1 MDWFSWLS
9 KSGLDR
15 SLTYEYGLIF
25 TRNELEEEDLKSFNH
40 EFLQSMGISVAKHRL
55 EILKLARKEVGDG
68 PRNLLRLFLAIN
80 KAKKS
85 FKKSIGKWALF
96 RASDSST
103 VPELTPFQAHW
114 TGALRKH
121 HSSKE
126 FSQEKVVVTNRS
138 IMRSGPLDR
147 RTHERMMLTSR
158 SLSVSGPLDGKMQE
172 RSINRSPVVSGP
184 LDSRVQERLFFVNK
198 SSDMSWPLE
207 VGDLSPRVNNHYG
220 KEKMVGDDDGVQ
232 PLWSLL
238 FQDIKAT

>member
-15 SLTYEYGLIF
+15 LLTYEYGLIF

-55 EILKLARKEVGDG
+55 EILKLARKEAGDG
-68 PRNLLRLFLAIN
+68 QRSILMLFLAIN

-96 RASDSST
+96 RDSDSST

-121 HSSKE
+121 HSS
-126 FSQEKVVVTNRS
+126 NR
-138 IMRSGPLDR
+138 R
-147 RTHERMMLTSR
+147 R
-158 SLSVSGPLDGKMQE
+158 
-172 RSINRSPVVSGP
+172 
-184 LDSRVQERLFFVNK
+184 
-198 SSDMSWPLE
+198 
-207 VGDLSPRVNNHYG
+207 
-220 KEKMVGDDDGVQ
+220 
-232 PLWSLL
+232 LWS
-238 FQDIKAT
+238 QIEA

>member
-9 KSGLDR
+9 KSGLNR

-68 PRNLLRLFLAIN
+68 PRSAR
-80 KAKKS
+80 KS

-96 RASDSST
+96 RDSDSST

-126 FSQEKVVVTNRS
+126 FSQEKVMVTNRS

-147 RTHERMMLTSR
+147 RTHERMMVTSR
-158 SLSVSGPLDGKMQE
+158 SLCVSGPLDGKMQE

-198 SSDMSWPLE
+198 SPDMSWPLE

-220 KEKMVGDDDGVQ
+220 KEKMVGDDDGIQ

-238 FQDIKAT
+238 FQDIKPT